1 MVKKKRVKKGIESLK
16 EQIRKHEKKLAEAI
30 ARDDAGSIRYL
41 RRELETFKK
50 EISKRLLRSMPRKKR
65 LKVKKKEA

>member
-16 EQIRKHEKKLAEAI
+16 EQIRKHEKKLEEAI
-30 ARDDAGSIRYL
+30 ARDDAGSITYL

-50 EISKRLLRSMPRKKR
+50 EVSKRLLRSMPRKKR
-65 LKVKKKEA
+65 LKVKRKG